1 MVYQICLMLMK
12 NVPDAEDATQTVF
25 RKAMEHEGLF
35 RDPEHEKAWLFR
47 VAINLSKNRLKANRR
62 RSCEELPESLTCAM
76 PEDLSFVWEA
86 VSTLPIK
93 YREVSTFTT
102 RKK

>member
-1 MVYQICLMLMK
+1 M
-12 NVPDAEDATQTVF
+12 
-25 RKAMEHEGLF
+25 
-35 RDPEHEKAWLFR
+35 
-47 VAINLSKNRLKANRR
+47 AINLSKNRLKANRR

-93 YREVSTFTT
+93 YREVIHLYYQEEMTAARIAALTGAKESTVRSLLF
-102 RKK
+102 RARGMLKKQLKEAYDFEE